1 MRLTKFTD
9 YSLRV
14 LLYAATLKP
23 GELTTIEETAKLY
36 DISRAHLK
44 KVVLQLIH
52 EGFLEGVRGR
62 SGGFRLARSP
72 GEINLGEV
80 VRKMEPEFALAEC
93 FSPDNACRVTKGC
106 RLPIVLNL
114 ALTNFL
120 NTFDDFTLADL
131 AISPRYFETPKLDQ
145 YPRRGPHLADS
156 V

>member
-1 MRLTKFTD
+1 
-9 YSLRV
+9 
-14 LLYAATLKP
+14 
-23 GELTTIEETAKLY
+23 
-36 DISRAHLK
+36 
-44 KVVLQLIH
+44 
-52 EGFLEGVRGR
+52 
-62 SGGFRLARSP
+62 LARSP
-72 GEINLGEV
+72 GEINLGQV

>member
-23 GELTTIEETAKLY
+23 NQLATIEDTSNLY

-62 SGGFRLARSP
+62 SGGFRLARP
-72 GEINLGEV
+72 ADQINLGQV
-80 VRKMEPEFALAEC
+80 VRKSEPDFDLAEC
-93 FSPDNACRVTKGC
+93 FLPENTCRITKGC
-106 RLPIVLNL
+106 RLPIVLNM
-114 ALTNFL
+114 ALSNFL
-120 NTFDDFTLADL
+120 STFDDFTLADVAVMPWCFGIL
-131 AISPRYFETPKLDQ
+131 ELDSCSQ
-145 YPRRGPHLADS
+145 RGPKS
-156 V
+156 TKKS

>member
-23 GELTTIEETAKLY
+23 GDLTTIEETAKLY

-62 SGGFRLARSP
+62 SGGFRLARPAS
-72 GEINLGEV
+72 EINLG
-80 VRKMEPEFALAEC
+80 
-93 FSPDNACRVTKGC
+93 
-106 RLPIVLNL
+106 
-114 ALTNFL
+114 
-120 NTFDDFTLADL
+120 
-131 AISPRYFETPKLDQ
+131 Q
-145 YPRRGPHLADS
+145 
-156 V
+156 

>member
-14 LLYAATLKP
+14 LLYAATLKA

-62 SGGFRLARSP
+62 SGGFRLARAPS
-72 GEINLGEV
+72 EINLGQV
-80 VRKMEPEFALAEC
+80 VRRMEPEFALAEC
-93 FSPDNACRVTKGC
+93 FSSENACRVTKGC

-120 NTFDDFTLADL
+120 NTFDDFTLADVV
-131 AISPRYFETPKLDQ
+131 ISPRYFEAPPQDQ
-145 YPRRGPHLADS
+145 YPRRGPNLVDA